1 MPSAHHLL
9 AFCVASIVL
18 IEIPGPS
25 LLFALGRALTVGRKE
40 ALWSVLGNATGLVG
54 QVAAVAIG
62 LGVVVASS
70 ATAFTALKIVG
81 GVYVAYLGI
90 QAIRRRGD
98 AGVALDVGPS
108 EPMSGVRALRTGVL
122 VGVTNPKTVVFFV
135 GFLPQF
141 VDRSHAAA
149 PQLLMLG
156 GIFGVLAV
164 ASDACWV
171 LAASRAKEW
180 FARKPQRLT
189 GKDGVAVAGQ
199 AVQRDQRLDG
209 RAVPRGDVAER
220 VAVLHLVVAE
230 ARRAG
235 GDHPGGEQRD
245 RDPGQHLDDGA
256 APAAWSAGRLVV
268 LDVVLGFGRSG
279 VRAVHHPSPRVN
291 VP

>member
-1 MPSAHHLL
+1 MPSAHDLV

-40 ALWSVLGNATGLVG
+40 ALLSVLGNAVGLVG
-54 QVAAVAIG
+54 QVAAVSIG

-98 AGVALDVGPS
+98 TELTLDVPAA

-149 PQLLMLG
+149 PQLLLLG
-156 GIFGVLAV
+156 GIFAALAV
-164 ASDACWV
+164 ASDGCWV

-180 FARKPQRLT
+180 FARKPQRL
-189 GKDGVAVAGQ
+189 DRLGVAGGVMMIGLGGVLLTAG
-199 AVQRDQRLDG
+199 
-209 RAVPRGDVAER
+209 
-220 VAVLHLVVAE
+220 
-230 ARRAG
+230 
-235 GDHPGGEQRD
+235 
-245 RDPGQHLDDGA
+245 
-256 APAAWSAGRLVV
+256 
-268 LDVVLGFGRSG
+268 SG
-279 VRAVHHPSPRVN
+279 N
-291 VP
+291 